1 MAKKKSSNRIL
12 YLILAIILI
21 GILGYFGAKWA
32 GLIGQPEAL
41 EVELAVAGPH
51 TIIEKVNASGM
62 IQPETEVKISPDVP
76 GEIIELPIREGDSV
90 ERGQLLLRIR
100 PDNFQSAL
108 ARQQA
113 VYNQQQANLAS
124 ARSRLAQAEAQFSR
138 TEKDFE
144 RNQTLHKQ
152 NVISEAEFEQA
163 KANFHV
169 AKAEKEAAAQNVE
182 AARYMVESAA
192 ASVREAKENLN
203 LTSIFAPVSGTVS
216 KLSVEQGERVVG
228 TSQMAG
234 TEMLRIANLNKME
247 VRVDVNENDI
257 IRVSMG
263 DTAIIDVDSYAHM
276 NRKFKGVV
284 TSVANTAK
292 TKVSQDAVTEFEVK
306 VRILNSSYE
315 DLIRDKGLKTPF
327 RPGMTASVEII
338 TNKKE
343 NTLSVPLAAVT
354 TRNPDQPTAAQ
365 GEEEEEGEENE
376 AANNQQRGPGPAQE
390 VKEVVFINKDGRAT
404 MVEVE
409 TGISDYERIE
419 IKKGLERGQEVVAG
433 PYLLVSKR
441 LNEGDPIK
449 AQDPENKQQGGISRP

>member
-1 MAKKKSSNRIL
+1 MAKKKSSNR
-12 YLILAIILI
+12 LIYIIVGVLVVGII
-21 GILGYFGAKWA
+21 GFIAARAA
-32 GLIGQPEAL
+32 GLIGQPDAI

-90 ERGQLLLRIR
+90 ARGQLLLRIR

-124 ARSRLAQAEAQFSR
+124 ARSRLAQSEAQFSR
-138 TEKDFE
+138 TEKDFQ
-144 RNQTLHKQ
+144 RSQTLYKQ
-152 NVISEAEFEQA
+152 NVISDAEFEQA
-163 KANFHV
+163 KANFQV
-169 AKAEKEAAAQNVE
+169 AKEEKEAAAQNVQ

-234 TEMLRIANLNKME
+234 TEMLRIADLNSME

-257 IRVSMG
+257 IRISKG
-263 DTAIIDVDSYAHM
+263 DSAIIEVDSYNYL

-284 TSVANTAK
+284 TAIASTANQKA
-292 TKVSQDAVTEFEVK
+292 SPDAVTEFEVK
-306 VRILNSSYE
+306 IRILNSSYE
-315 DLIRDKGLKTPF
+315 DLIKERGLKIPF
-327 RPGMTASVEII
+327 KPGMTASVEII
-338 TNKKE
+338 TNQKD
-343 NTLSVPLAAVT
+343 NVLSVPLAAVT
-354 TRNPDQPTAAQ
+354 TRNKNNPAPENEQQ
-365 GEEEEEGEENE
+365 EEGEEAAAE
-376 AANNQQRGPGPAQE
+376 AQNRPPQAEE
-390 VKEVVFINKDGRAT
+390 VKEVVFVNKGGKAV
-404 MVEVE
+404 MVEVQ
-409 TGISDYERIE
+409 TGISDFQHIE
-419 IKKGLERGQEVVAG
+419 IIKGLERGQEVVAG
-433 PYLLVSKR
+433 PYLVVSKR
-441 LNEGDPIK
+441 LNEGDEIK
-449 AQDPENKQQGGISRP
+449 PQEAENEQKKGNF